1 VRQPLFRFAFFAPL
15 RLRVEI
21 FMTDRPKVII
31 IGGGFGGLFA
41 AKDLVNKPVDV
52 TLIDRKNHHVFQP
65 LLYQVATAVL
75 SPGEIAQPIRRILHK
90 AQNVEVILGD
100 AVGVDKDKQTVKLA
114 DGSEIA
120 YDYLI
125 VAAGARHSYFGH
137 DEWEKFAPG
146 LKTLEDAVEIRRR
159 VLLAFELAEREA
171 YLTGV
176 QKQLKFVVVGGGPTG
191 VELAGAIADIARQ
204 ALAKDFKVIDTRKA
218 QVILFEGSDKI
229 LGTFGTD
236 LSQSAREQL
245 ESLGVEVRVN
255 SFAKNV
261 EAGRIQ
267 VGDEWIDCDV
277 ILWATGVAA
286 SPLGKALGVDTDKA
300 GRVPVEPD
308 LTIAGYKN
316 IFVIGD
322 MASIK
327 QETGEPVPGV
337 SPAAMQMGANAA
349 ANILRDIRNDKREKF
364 VYWDKGSLA
373 TIGKRKAVAQTAGL
387 KLKGFPAWLAWLF
400 IHIFFL
406 IGFRN
411 RLAVMADWFWAYLTR
426 ERSARLI
433 TGDAE
438 EMREAEL
445 SIAARPVQAHL
456 PAGDGSSARNESD
469 RSAAASKQTR
479 S

>member
-1 VRQPLFRFAFFAPL
+1 MRDTLASK
-15 RLRVEI
+15 
-21 FMTDRPKVII
+21 TPKVVI

-41 AKDLVNKPVDV
+41 AKALANKPVDV

-75 SPGEIAQPIRRILHK
+75 SPGEIAQPIRRILHRAK
-90 AQNVEVILGD
+90 NVEVILGD
-100 AVGVDKDKQTVKLA
+100 AIGFNKDKKVVRLSDNA
-114 DGSEIA
+114 EIG
-120 YDYLI
+120 YDYVI

-137 DEWEKFAPG
+137 NEWEKFAPG

-171 YLTGV
+171 YLTG
-176 QKQLKFVVVGGGPTG
+176 KQRKLKFVIVGGGPTG

-204 ALAKDFKVIDTRKA
+204 ALAKDFKAIDTRKA
-218 QVILFEGSDKI
+218 EVILFEGSDKI

-236 LSQSAREQL
+236 LSESAKSQL
-245 ESLGVEVRVN
+245 ESLGVRIRLN
-255 SFAKNV
+255 SFAKDV
-261 EAGRIQ
+261 EAGRIL

-277 ILWATGVAA
+277 VVWATGVAA
-286 SPLGKALGVDTDKA
+286 SPLGKALGVETDKA

-308 LTIAGYKN
+308 LTLPGYKN

-327 QETGEPVPGV
+327 QKNGEPVPGV
-337 SPAAMQMGANAA
+337 SPAAMQMGRNAA
-349 ANILRDIRNDKREKF
+349 DNILRDIAGEPRENF
-364 VYWDKGSLA
+364 EYWDKGSLA
-373 TIGKRKAVAQTAGL
+373 TIGKRKAVAEAAGL
-387 KLKGFPAWLAWLF
+387 KLKGLIAWLAWLF

-411 RLAVMADWFWAYLTR
+411 RLAVMADWAWAYLTR

-438 EMREAEL
+438 EMREAEEFTA
-445 SIAARPVQAHL
+445 SRTCAVEL
-456 PAGDGSSARNESD
+456 PAGDGG
-469 RSAAASKQTR
+469 AAQDKAKSRKASNLVR
-479 S
+479 